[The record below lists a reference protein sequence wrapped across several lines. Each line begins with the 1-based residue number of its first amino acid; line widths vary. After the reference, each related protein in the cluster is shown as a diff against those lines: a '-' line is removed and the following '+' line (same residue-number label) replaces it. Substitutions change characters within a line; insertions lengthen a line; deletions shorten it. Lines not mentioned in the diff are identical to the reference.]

1 MRSSDEQLALTQN
14 DLLQVQ
20 AILVALHDL
29 LGPEFIGAY
38 LHGSAVLGGLQARS
52 DIDVLAVTATRL
64 THQQKERMIV
74 HLLAASGPG
83 PDIGPPRP
91 IELTIVVA
99 SEIRPWRY
107 PPAVDFQYGEW
118 WREEFEG
125 GEVDPRPSRTDPDL
139 AVMIAMAL
147 LADVPLAGP
156 PASQVFDP
164 VPRADFVQA
173 LVAGLPGLLADLETD
188 TRNVVLTL
196 ARVWNGVVTGG
207 VESKVA
213 AADWALPRL
222 ACVHRQVLERARDIY
237 VGAEEE
243 HWEDLRGRLQPFA
256 QAVIDRVGKARSG
269 SSV

>member
-29 LGPEFIGAY
+29 LGPQLIGAY

-52 DIDVLAVTATRL
+52 DIDVLAVSATPL
-64 THQQKERMIV
+64 MHQQKGRMIV
-74 HLLAASGPG
+74 RLLAVSGSD
-83 PDIGPPRP
+83 PDTAPPRP

-99 SEIRPWRY
+99 SEVRPWRY
-107 PPAVDFQYGEW
+107 PSAIDFQYGEW
-118 WREEFEG
+118 WREAFEG

-139 AVMIAMAL
+139 AVMITMAL
-147 LADVPLAGP
+147 RADVPLVGP

-164 VPRADFVQA
+164 VPHVDFVQA
-173 LVAGLPGLLADLETD
+173 LVAGLPGLLATLDSD

-207 VESKVA
+207 VESKAA

-222 ACVHRQVLERARDIY
+222 TAGHRQVLQRARDIY
-237 VGAEEE
+237 LGAEEE

-256 QAVIDRVGKARSG
+256 QAVIAQVGMASDR
-269 SSV
+269 